1 MKRNGNLTRR
11 MKSVFQMLPLV
22 GALICTAQCAGNGQ
36 SATAGKGIVGA
47 WHLVQEEWVDG
58 SVYTEGFD
66 RVKIFHEDGTFLSL
80 RFPPEGD
87 IDIIMAV
94 DGGRFA
100 LCDSVYQEYGEQRW
114 ANWLIGDSVI
124 QIKFPEKVQTWKRY
138 AGFDESTLR
147 LVKEETKNFKYRDE
161 TGHPIMPI
169 LSLDKLRAEARKK
182 YVYGGIALG
191 VLVVLAAV
199 GYALRSRRQRRHL
212 ERKLAQFEAERQWT
226 TEERR
231 REREQ
236 NETRFLQTDYYRQ
249 LRKKIEAREI
259 MTQHDWD
266 DLEAHVALLA
276 PDFLHKLQSL
286 RPFSEQEQRV
296 CLLLKAHVQ
305 PADIAT
311 LTCKSQSAITLA
323 RSRLYKKVFGRSG
336 SAKDWDDFIDT
347 L

>member
-1 MKRNGNLTRR
+1 MKG
-11 MKSVFQMLPLV
+11 VFQMLALV
-22 GALICTAQCAGNGQ
+22 GVLILATQCAGNKQ
-36 SATAGKGIVGA
+36 SATAAKGIVGA
-47 WHLVQEEWVDG
+47 WQLVQEEWVDG
-58 SVYTEGFD
+58 NVYTEGFD
-66 RVKIFHEDGTFLSL
+66 RVKIFREDGTFLSL

-87 IDIIMAV
+87 IDIFLAV

-100 LCDSVYQEYGEQRW
+100 FCDSVYQEYGDQKW

-124 QIKFPEKVQTWKRY
+124 QIKFPEKVQVWKRY
-138 AGFDESTLR
+138 TGLDESALR
-147 LVKEETKNFKYRDE
+147 LMKKETKNFKYTDE
-161 TGHPIMPI
+161 TGHPLMYF
-169 LSLDKLRAEARKK
+169 LSLAKLRAEARKK
-182 YVYGGIALG
+182 YIYGGIAMGIL
-191 VLVVLAAV
+191 LVLAAV
-199 GYALRSRRQRRHL
+199 GYALRSRKQRRHV
-212 ERKLAQFEAERQWT
+212 ERKLAQFKAERQWT

-236 NETRFLQTDYYRQ
+236 NETRFLQTGYYRQ

-266 DLEAHVALLA
+266 ELEAHVVLLA
-276 PDFLHKLQSL
+276 PDFLHKLNSL

-296 CLLLKAHVQ
+296 CLLLKAHIQ

-311 LTCKSQSAITLA
+311 LTCKSQSAITLT

>member
-1 MKRNGNLTRR
+1 MNYLRRILFFIVLLILT
-11 MKSVFQMLPLV
+11 S
-22 GALICTAQCAGNGQ
+22 CHSGQ
-36 SATAGKGIVGA
+36 EKYEGRGIVGA
-47 WHLVQEEWVDG
+47 WQLTQEEWVDG

-66 RVKIFHEDGTFLSL
+66 RVKIFREDGTFLSL

-87 IDIIMAV
+87 TDIVLAV

-114 ANWLIGDSVI
+114 ANWLIGDSLI
-124 QIKFPEKVQTWKRY
+124 QIKFPEKVQVWKRY
-138 AGFDESTLR
+138 AGLDAATLR
-147 LVKEETKNFKYRDE
+147 LIKEETKNFKYTDE
-161 TGHPIMPI
+161 TGHPLMYF
-169 LSLDKLRAEARKK
+169 LSLANLRAEARKK

-266 DLEAHVALLA
+266 ELEAHVALLA
-276 PDFLHKLQSL
+276 PDFLHKFNSL

-296 CLLLKAHVQ
+296 CLLLKAHIQ

-311 LTCKSQSAITLA
+311 LTCKSQSAITLT

-336 SAKDWDDFIDT
+336 SAKDWDDFIIDN